1 MAGDRA
7 TSARFMGGGCRGVCV
22 FMLCVCEGCCD
33 GCGVEV
39 WHWMFLLFLVVVA
52 ISRSICHPT
61 VHTPNMNIGN
71 RVPNLNRKIKTIG
84 ILRLVN
90 ITTTR
95 WVNRRVEWNRIN
107 LICNVMGA
115 RSEVGNQI
123 KCAVEQQKARENAQT
138 ELFFFLINIYI
149 YMGQDTRRRRVCA
162 PRVYQHSDL

>member
-1 MAGDRA
+1 
-7 TSARFMGGGCRGVCV
+7 
-22 FMLCVCEGCCD
+22 MLCVCVCVRGVAMVVGLRSDIECFCCFGGCCH
-33 GCGVEV
+33 V
-39 WHWMFLLFLVVVA
+39 
-52 ISRSICHPT
+52 SINLPPPT

-123 KCAVEQQKARENAQT
+123 KCAVEQQKARENTFYNKYLWDRTQEEEGCVHPGYT
-138 ELFFFLINIYI
+138 STVIYNNRKTFL
-149 YMGQDTRRRRVCA
+149 
-162 PRVYQHSDL
+162 